1 MKELENVFGKKVIAL
16 ESAQMIGYVLD
27 IVFSADLKTFK
38 GYILADEESE
48 REVFLPYKSVTAEND
63 ECFFVLNERE
73 CQSYFDEA
81 RTNPLGKIV
90 YGYDGIDLGR
100 VQSII
105 TAKDKVVKIVTTK
118 GEILPKH
125 ILSVSEQYIIFSN
138 KKNKQRGDNPFKVE
152 QENLPKVKAMEI
164 SPSIEISRPTKISL
178 NPSMILNKTATCDI
192 FGFNNEL
199 LIKKGEIINQ
209 NLINKAKK
217 HNKLNYLIF
226 NSK

>member
-152 QENLPKVKAMEI
+152 Q
-164 SPSIEISRPTKISL
+164 
-178 NPSMILNKTATCDI
+178 
-192 FGFNNEL
+192 
-199 LIKKGEIINQ
+199 
-209 NLINKAKK
+209 
-217 HNKLNYLIF
+217 
-226 NSK
+226 